1 MEMFSW
7 TKAQTLGRAL
17 ESGCQ
22 SPPPPPGAWLAG
34 WLLERR
40 GSWQW
45 QLVTASCARDPVP
58 APSRTLS
65 LTPNEEDEDGTVV
78 ITPFLDKKTEG
89 QK

>member
-1 MEMFSW
+1 MPKP
-7 TKAQTLGRAL
+7 TPAPRG
-17 ESGCQ
+17 
-22 SPPPPPGAWLAG
+22 LAG
-34 WLLERR
+34 WLLLERR

-65 LTPNEEDEDGTVV
+65 LTPNEEDEDGMVV